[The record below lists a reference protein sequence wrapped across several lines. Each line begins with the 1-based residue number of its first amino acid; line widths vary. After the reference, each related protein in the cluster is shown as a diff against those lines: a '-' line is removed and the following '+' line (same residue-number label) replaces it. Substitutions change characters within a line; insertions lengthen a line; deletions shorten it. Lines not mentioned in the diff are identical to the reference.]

1 MIKTKRTRARDRARG
16 LADNKLDKLAY
27 SINDLQELGFGCR
40 AYVYSEINAEASGTD
55 DP

>member
-27 SINDLQELGFGCR
+27 SINDLQELGFG
-40 AYVYSEINAEASGTD
+40 SGLCLQRNQRRG
-55 DP
+55 